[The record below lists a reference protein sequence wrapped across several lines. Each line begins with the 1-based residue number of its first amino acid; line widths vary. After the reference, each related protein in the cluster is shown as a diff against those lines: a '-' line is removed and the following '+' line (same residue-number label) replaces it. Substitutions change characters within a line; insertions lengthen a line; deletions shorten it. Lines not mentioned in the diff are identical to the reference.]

1 MRRTWQTSARLAAL
15 SVVLAR
21 HCPHFSPERA
31 LLAGLLQDIGVLPIL
46 NVLNKFHDQL
56 TDEAQVYRA
65 VDRYAAQVGMVLL
78 KQWEFEPDMVEVARS
93 RGDWHRDPQPTPD
106 MADLVLIARL
116 HSNIVW
122 GNDEELPAMDT
133 VPAFSK
139 LPLGE
144 LRPDS
149 SLECLHEEEAA
160 VKDLMQVL
168 GVK

>member
-21 HCPHFSPERA
+21 FCPHFSPERA

-46 NVLNKFHDQL
+46 NVLNKYHKQL

-65 VDRYAAQVGMVLL
+65 VERYAAQVGMVLL
-78 KQWEFEPDMVEVARS
+78 QQWDFEPDIVEVACS
-93 RGDWHRDPQPTPD
+93 RGDWHRDPQITPD

-122 GNDEELPAMDT
+122 ENDEDLPKIDS

-144 LRPDS
+144 LRSDS
-149 SLECLHEEEAA
+149 SLECLHEEVTS
-160 VKDLMQVL
+160 VKELMQML
-168 GVK
+168 GVE